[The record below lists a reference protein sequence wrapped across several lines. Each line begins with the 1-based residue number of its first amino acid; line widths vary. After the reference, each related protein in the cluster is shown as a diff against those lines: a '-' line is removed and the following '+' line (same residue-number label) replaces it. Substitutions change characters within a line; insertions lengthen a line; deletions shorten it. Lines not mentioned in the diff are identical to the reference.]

1 MQLLAGEP
9 HPESGSPPTHVTWP
23 AHAGSARLPG
33 DFFNVAVVG
42 DGVLPIVDLLLSP
55 HQDTFIRLQVG
66 W

>member
-1 MQLLAGEP
+1 MQLLAGEL

-23 AHAGSARLPG
+23 AHAGGAGLPG

-55 HQDTFIRLQVG
+55 HQNTFIRLQVG